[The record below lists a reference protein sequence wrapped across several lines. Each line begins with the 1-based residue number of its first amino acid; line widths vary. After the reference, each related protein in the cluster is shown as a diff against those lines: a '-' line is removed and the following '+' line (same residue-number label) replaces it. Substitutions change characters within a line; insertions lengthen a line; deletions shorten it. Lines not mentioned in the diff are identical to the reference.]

1 VSQLRRLGID
11 EIALR
16 KGHKDFVVVLS
27 DLDTHA
33 LIEMA
38 PARTHAAIEAVL
50 LAWGGEVLSNI
61 EEVSIDLSI
70 FLPRLHI
77 HPGRANHSPKLNICA
92 WQKTG
97 MLPLFSTTKVVTLE
111 NVCNC
116 FAYCWYCN

>member
-1 VSQLRRLGID
+1 VVNGGVCGREKVDIDVSQLRRLGID

-33 LIEMA
+33 LIGMA

-61 EEVSIDLSI
+61 EEVSIDLS
-70 FLPRLHI
+70 
-77 HPGRANHSPKLNICA
+77 GNYS
-92 WQKTG
+92 G
-97 MLPLFSTTKVVTLE
+97 MQV
-111 NVCNC
+111 
-116 FAYCWYCN
+116 A